1 MREKVKILEERKYTV
16 SEVAGILKCSKS
28 QVRYLL
34 NTGQLR
40 GFKVKKFN
48 NSKGSWRVYESAILE
63 YLIENDNFVEILG
76 IADFSHLDEKI
87 LLQKL
92 RSKIFRL
99 TSR

>member
-1 MREKVKILEERKYTV
+1 MKILEERKYTV
-16 SEVAGILKCSKS
+16 SEVAKILKCSKS

-48 NSKGSWRVYESAILE
+48 DSKGSWRIYESAIID
-63 YLIENDNFVEILG
+63 YVIENDNFVEILG
-76 IADFSHLDEKI
+76 ISDFSHLDEKI

-92 RSKIFRL
+92 KNKLFRL
-99 TSR
+99 ASR